1 MAQFFKNALLRSA
14 LLTGLPLSMM
24 SASVVAQT
32 SIGDQAKASQ
42 SPAKVIV
49 LDASGSMWGK
59 IDGKAKIQIARDVV
73 SDLLGQLDPS
83 SSLGLV
89 AYGHRVKGD
98 CNDIETLVSPAP
110 GSLDAVRGAVRSI
123 SPKGKTPL
131 SAAVK
136 EAARQLRHTEEAAT
150 VILVS
155 DGKETCNLDPC
166 AVASQLEADGVNFT
180 AHVVGFDVAAPEDI
194 AQLQCMADQTG
205 GRYLS
210 ASNAQ
215 ELAGALEEVSQ
226 IDEIAPSDDDFA
238 PPEPSEPSGLP
249 EPAKAFFED
258 HFDAPDLAAHWK
270 VLQDAPILRKLT
282 DSNLILAAVSEHHW
296 FEEDK
301 ALNRMLLEQDLPSG
315 DFDLSIDFTLK
326 AQTGRDEPLIGLYSD
341 QNNQVTASLLFE
353 RTGCGLRPVVMLT
366 NLSGPKDGKPQRV
379 EFRKDVFEAIDM
391 RGFCDRGATHPA
403 EIVEAIAQG
412 GQTSLTLQKRGRDYS
427 ARLDTLIPAYKDKPE
442 ERVSI
447 STEPVTLLRAPATL
461 QVMSAQRA
469 PSEGESI
476 LFVDRVHIRDQF

>member
-1 MAQFFKNALLRSA
+1 MAQFFKNALLRSV
-14 LLTGLPLSMM
+14 LLAGLPFSMM
-24 SASVVAQT
+24 SAPVFAQT

-59 IDGKAKIQIARDVV
+59 IDGKAKIEIARDVV

-110 GSLDAVRGAVRSI
+110 GSLDAVRGAVQTI

-226 IDEIAPSDDDFA
+226 IEEIAPSDDDFA
-238 PPEPSEPSGLP
+238 PPEPSEPP
-249 EPAKAFFED
+249 KPAKAFFED
-258 HFDAPDLAAHWK
+258 HFDTPDLAAHWTMQ
-270 VLQDAPILRKLT
+270 QDAPILRKLT

-301 ALNRMLLEQDLPSG
+301 ALNRMLLDQDLPSG

-341 QNNQVTASLLFE
+341 KNNQITASLFFE
-353 RTGCGLRPVVMLT
+353 QTGCGIRPLLMLT
-366 NLSGPKDGKPQRV
+366 NLSGPKDAAPQRV
-379 EFRKDVFEAIDM
+379 EFRKDVFKAIEM
-391 RGFCDRGATHPA
+391 EGFCGPGATHPA
-403 EIVEAIAQG
+403 QIVEAISQG

-427 ARLDTLIPAYKDKPE
+427 ARLDTLIPAYNDNPE
-442 ERVSI
+442 KHVSI
-447 STEPVTLLRAPATL
+447 STEPVTLLRAPAAL
-461 QVMSAQRA
+461 QVMSAQRP
-469 PSEGESI
+469 PSVGESI
-476 LFVDRVHIRDQF
+476 LFIDRVHIRDQF